1 MIMADMVVILGPT
14 ATGKTKLA
22 IEIALA
28 INGEIVNADSRQVY
42 RFMDIGTAKP
52 TQDECSRATHHLIDI
67 LNPDEMYSVGQFISD
82 AHTTIKQIRERGA
95 VPILAG
101 GTGQYIW
108 SLLEGWSVPVVPPN
122 DAFRA
127 QKEEQ
132 AARHGYQLLYDELQ
146 ELDVERASQID
157 PRNVRRVIRALEIIH
172 VGGIKPSEVT
182 SKVDEN
188 YSPVI
193 IGLTMNRSDLYA
205 KIDHRVDEMMNMGL
219 LEEVRRLKEMG
230 YHPGKGAL
238 DSPGYRELGDYLSD
252 SLSLQEAVEKTKYQ
266 THKLARRQYTWFK
279 KDAARIHWL
288 DISNLDVSTKAN
300 RLLSQTYPQASL

>member
-1 MIMADMVVILGPT
+1 MSDLVVILGPT

-28 INGEIVNADSRQVY
+28 INGEIVNVDSRQVY

-52 TQDECSRATHHLIDI
+52 TKDECASTPHHLIDI
-67 LNPDEMYSVGQFISD
+67 LNPDEMYSVGSFIAD
-82 AHTTIKQIRERGA
+82 AVHTINQIRERGS

-108 SLLEGWSVPVVPPN
+108 SLLEGWNVPIVPPS
-122 DAFRA
+122 DSFRA
-127 QKEEQ
+127 EKEAQ
-132 AARHGYQLLYDELQ
+132 VATYGYQFLYDELQ
-146 ELDVERASQID
+146 DLDPERAFQID

-172 VGGIKPSEVT
+172 IGGIKPSDVP
-182 SKVDEN
+182 SRRNEN
-188 YSPVI
+188 YAPLI

-205 KIDHRVDEMMNMGL
+205 KIDDRVEQMMDMGL
-219 LEEVRRLKEMG
+219 LEEVNSLKEMG
-230 YHPGKGAL
+230 YCLGEGAL
-238 DSPGYRELGDYLSD
+238 DSPGYRELGDYLTD
-252 SLSLQEAVEKTKYQ
+252 SLSLVQAVEKTKYQ

-279 KDAARIHWL
+279 KDDPRIHWL
-288 DISNLDVSTKAN
+288 DSSTPEVLGKAK

>member
-52 TQDECSRATHHLIDI
+52 TQEECSRATHHLIDI
-67 LNPDEMYSVGQFISD
+67 LYPDEMYSVGQFISD

-132 AARHGYQLLYDELQ
+132 VARHGYQLLYDELQ

-182 SKVDEN
+182 SKGDEY
-188 YSPVI
+188 YSPLI

-279 KDAARIHWL
+279 KDDARIHWL
-288 DISNLDVSTKAN
+288 DSSNLDVSTKAN